1 MDREEFKG
9 NSYIN
14 IMRKLIMKLFPKL
27 GLQLLYL
34 KTYKKFYNI
43 KNPKTLYE
51 KLIWLNFNSTNVA
64 RSMVADKYFV
74 RRYLKD
80 IHLDKYLNKLYGV
93 YNNANE
99 INFEKLPNQF
109 VLKCTHGASYNII
122 CKDKSKLDI
131 PKTIKILNKW
141 LKEDYSLY
149 YAELHYRYIDR
160 KIICEKYLGENIPDY
175 KIYCFNGEPTYVM
188 VCQNRIKNDVEYYF
202 YTFDWEYKHFL
213 KEDLKNPHIKKP
225 TNLKEIYDMSY
236 KLSSEFDFVR
246 VDIYNVDNK
255 IIFGELTI
263 TPSGFFDNQTLP
275 KINMEM
281 GEMLDINIK

>member
-1 MDREEFKG
+1 
-9 NSYIN
+9 
-14 IMRKLIMKLFPKL
+14 MRKLIIKLFPKL

-34 KTYKKFYNI
+34 KTYKKFYNL

-64 RSMVADKYFV
+64 RSMVADKYLV

-80 IHLDKYLNKLYGV
+80 INLGKYLNKLYGV

-109 VLKCTHGASYNII
+109 ILKCTHGASYNII

-131 PKTIKILNKW
+131 PKTIKTLNKW
-141 LKEDYSLY
+141 LKQDYSLY

-160 KIICEKYLGENIPDY
+160 KIICEKYLGDNIPDY
-175 KIYCFNGEPTYVM
+175 KIYCFNGKPTYVM
-188 VCQNRIKNDVEYYF
+188 ICRNRIKKDVQYYF

-213 KEDLKNPHIKKP
+213 KEDLEDPHITKP
-225 TNLKEIYDMSY
+225 NNLQEIYELSY
-236 KLSSEFDFVR
+236 KLADEFDFVR
-246 VDIYNVDNK
+246 VDMYVVDGK
-255 IIFGELTI
+255 IIFGELTL

-275 KINMEM
+275 EINMQM
-281 GEMLDINIK
+281 GDMLDINIK